1 MAAPIEA
8 DEVVVVGAGIA
19 GLVAAVRAAELG
31 AHVTVLE
38 AGKAERYPANSRYT
52 GGVFHLA
59 FQDITSPPDVL
70 LEAIKRTA
78 RGMIG
83 DDLAGVLAQ
92 DAGPCIEW
100 LANHGADF
108 GRGSRAP
115 WMSRMLL
122 PLSLQEPGFAN
133 HWPDKGAERL
143 LIRLERRLVDAGSR
157 LLRGMR
163 AGELIGN
170 ADGVRGVVALGPG
183 GAPSAFP
190 ATAVIL
196 ADGGFQGNAQLV
208 RRYITPDPARL
219 CQRGAGTGVGDGL
232 TMARAIGAR
241 LVNMDRFY
249 GHVQVSEATENDE
262 LWPYPIM
269 DLLASSALVVDSTG
283 KRFADEG
290 LGGVA
295 MANAIAKLDDPLSS
309 FLIMDAAIWET
320 TGRDFLLPPNPTIAE
335 RGVMIYRA
343 ASLAELA
350 ADLSIPPE
358 NLVVTVGHYN
368 DAVARRATA
377 ALTPPRTSA
386 VATLAA
392 APMMIDE
399 APFLAVRLAAGITY
413 TMGGIATDSSARV
426 RHESG
431 AVIPGLY
438 AAGSTTGGF
447 EGGPESVY
455 LGGLAKAAIFGLRA
469 GQFAVTD
476 RSAPTAR

>member
-1 MAAPIEA
+1 MAAPIQA

-38 AGKAERYPANSRYT
+38 AGQAERYPANSRYT

-59 FQDITSPPDVL
+59 FRDITAPADEL
-70 LEAIKRTA
+70 LDAIKQTG
-78 RGMIG
+78 RGMIS
-83 DDLAGVLAQ
+83 DDLAGVLAHE
-92 DAGPCIEW
+92 AGPCIAW
-100 LANHGADF
+100 LAEHGADF
-108 GRGSRAP
+108 GRGSNAP
-115 WMSRMLL
+115 WMSRMLV
-122 PLSLQEPGFAN
+122 PLSLQEPGFPN

-143 LIRLERRLVDAGSR
+143 LGRLERLLVDSGGR
-157 LLRGMR
+157 LLRGTR
-163 AGELIGN
+163 ARRLIGY
-170 ADGVRGVVALGPG
+170 ADGVRGVQAVDPEGQPA
-183 GAPSAFP
+183 AFP

-196 ADGGFQGNAQLV
+196 ADGGFQGNPELV
-208 RRYITPDPARL
+208 RRYISPDPARL
-219 CQRGAGTGVGDGL
+219 CQRGAGTGLGDGL
-232 TMARAIGAR
+232 TMAAAIGAR

-249 GHVQVSEATENDE
+249 GHVQVSEAIENDG

-269 DLLASSALVVDSTG
+269 DLLASSALVVDGTG
-283 KRFADEG
+283 RRFADEG

-309 FLIMDAAIWET
+309 FLIMTEGIWESA
-320 TGRDFLLPPNPTIAE
+320 GRAFLLPPNPTIVE
-335 RGVMIYRA
+335 RGARIYRA
-343 ASLAELA
+343 DSLPELA
-350 ADLSIPPE
+350 AELSMPGE
-358 NLVVTVGHYN
+358 SLLTTVEQYNCAVKGQVTSG
-368 DAVARRATA
+368 
-377 ALTPPRTSA
+377 LTPARTNA

-392 APMMIDE
+392 APMLIDQ

-431 AVIPGLY
+431 APIPGLY

-455 LGGLAKAAIFGLRA
+455 LGGLAKAAIFGLKA
-469 GQFAVTD
+469 GQCAVTD
-476 RSAPTAR
+476 RSGSARS